1 MEQKEYSKNFYAGI
15 FFIIGLI
22 LIGVVVLTI
31 GVEKGITQP
40 RFKMQVFF
48 RDVGGLIVGA
58 PVRLSGVNVGTV
70 AKIDFLKKEVEGRN
84 VAVDLNL
91 FSRYRDQIEEGYSFG
106 IKTEGVL
113 GQKFI
118 EISKDRS
125 GQNRI
130 ADMKSSVIGED
141 PLDVQDLAKTFGQAA
156 VSFRETA
163 RATDTMMSEL
173 RDRFRGFKR
182 VMNRFEERLVD
193 GTLFKVF

>member
-1 MEQKEYSKNFYAGI
+1 MEQKEYSKNFYAGV

-31 GVEKGITQP
+31 GMEKGITQP
-40 RFKMQVFF
+40 KFKMKVFF
-48 RDVGGLIVGA
+48 SDVGGLIVGA

-70 AKIDFLKKEVEGRN
+70 AKIDFVANEVEGRN

-91 FSRYRDQIEEGYSFG
+91 FSRYRDQIVQGYNFS

-125 GQNRI
+125 GQSRKV
-130 ADMKSSVIGED
+130 DLKGSVIGED

-163 RATDTMMSEL
+163 RATDAMMLEL
-173 RDRFRGFKR
+173 KERFRAFKR